1 MTFRIHSFAGDD
13 GFVARV
19 RAAFARPIDSLETYL
34 VPGEDVLH
42 VDHPSAN
49 AFFVEELPMILFM
62 TTVAAVAIGWGAKTE
77 HITVAGVAVLAML
90 AFVVYLRLKRL
101 SQHYTAY
108 ILTTTRVL
116 RVSGFLRR
124 TAAWIP
130 WAKVTDVR
138 FEASLCG
145 RMLGYATVYI
155 DSANETSGLA
165 EMTNLCDPRGFYVK
179 LTELV
184 QLKQGPMPPGPT
196 LQLFD

>member
-1 MTFRIHSFAGDD
+1 MIPFSGDD
-13 GFVARV
+13 GVVSRV
-19 RAAFARPIDSLETYL
+19 RAAFARPTDSIESYL

-49 AFFVEELPMILFM
+49 AFFIDELPIILLL
-62 TTVAAVAIGWGAKTE
+62 TLLSAAAIAWGVE
-77 HITVAGVAVLAML
+77 SGHISVAGLAVLGML
-90 AFVVYLRLKRL
+90 VFIIYLRLKRL

-138 FEASLCG
+138 YEASLCG
-145 RMLGYATVYI
+145 RLFGYATVYI

-165 EMTNLCDPRGFYVK
+165 EMANLCDPRGFYVK

-184 QLKQGPMPPGPT
+184 QLKQGPMPPARS
-196 LQLFD
+196 LQLYD